1 MPFAA
6 AIRIMRPLN
15 CLITFVS
22 VLLGGWLGAHTLPP
36 ALLAAGLAAAAITGA
51 GNALNDI
58 VDIRR
63 DRVNRPDRPL
73 PSGKLSV
80 GTAAFLTAALFGFG
94 LVLALRLPASATALA
109 ILAVAGLVLYNL
121 RLKDVPLAG
130 NLTVSLLGGTA
141 FLFGAASVGSYQPAL
156 VVAGFACLYHFG
168 REILKDVADKAGDQD
183 AGGDTVP
190 IRWGLRSALIGVCA
204 AYTILILAS
213 PLPFILDLYGLPYLG
228 TILVLDGFL
237 IWVMLHLWRSPDPG
251 RFARLSRLLKIGM
264 FLGLGAIFF
273 GAQ

>member
-1 MPFAA
+1 MPLVA
-6 AIRIMRPLN
+6 AIRILRPLN
-15 CLITFVS
+15 CLITFAS
-22 VLLGGWLGAHTLPP
+22 VLLGGWLGARGLSGS
-36 ALLAAGLAAAAITGA
+36 LLTAGVSAATITGA

-73 PSGKLSV
+73 AAGNLSV

-94 LVLALRLPASATALA
+94 LALAFRLPTPATALA
-109 ILAVAGLVLYNL
+109 ILAVAGLVLYNF

-130 NLTVSLLGGTA
+130 NITVSLLGGAA
-141 FLFGAASVGSYQPAL
+141 FLFGAASVGPYQSAL

-168 REILKDVADKAGDQD
+168 REILKDVADQAGDRD
-183 AGGDTVP
+183 AGGDTMP
-190 IRWGLRSALIGVCA
+190 IRWGLRSALIGVSA

-213 PLPFILDLYGLPYLG
+213 PLPFLLGLYGLPYLG

-237 IWVMLHLWRSPDPG
+237 IWVIRRLWHSQDPT
-251 RFARLSRLLKIGM
+251 RFARLSRLLKAGM
-264 FLGLGAIFF
+264 PLGLAAILL
-273 GAQ
+273 GSL